1 MKFTVR
7 QIAELVG
14 GKTEGNDALEIG
26 QFCKIEEGAPDG
38 ISFLANQKYE
48 SHIYD
53 TEAAAVIVA
62 DGFEPKQPINATLI
76 KVKDP
81 YAAFA
86 TLMSAYQK
94 LTAVPKKGVD
104 KSATVDSSV
113 NIPESVF
120 LGPMTVV
127 EKDAFIGEN
136 TCVESRVYIGERV
149 KIGKNCRLYPGVTIY
164 SDCEIGDNTTIHA
177 NAVIGCDGFGFAPQA
192 DGTYESIPQ
201 LGNVK
206 IGNNVSIGAN
216 TTIDRATMGSTV
228 IGDGCKI
235 DNLVQ
240 IAHNVSV
247 GENTVIAAQAGI
259 AGSTK
264 IGARCMIGGQ
274 VGITGHIQIADG
286 TQVGAQT
293 GISKSIKKENTSVS
307 GSPHME
313 LSQYLKTQVM
323 LRKLPAYFN
332 NISEIERKT
341 KD

>member
-7 QIAELVG
+7 QIAELIG
-14 GKTEGNDALEIG
+14 GKTEGDDALEIG
-26 QFCKIEEGAPDG
+26 QFCKIEEGTSDG

-53 TEAAAVIVA
+53 TQAAAVIVA
-62 DGFEPKQPINATLI
+62 ENFEPKQALKPTLI

-86 TLMSAYQK
+86 TLMVAYQK
-94 LTAVPKKGVD
+94 LTAVQKKGVD
-104 KSATVDSSV
+104 KNATVDTTINV
-113 NIPESVF
+113 PDSVF
-120 LGPMTVV
+120 IGPMTVV
-127 EKDAFIGEN
+127 EKDAVIGED
-136 TCVESRVYIGERV
+136 TCIESRVFIGERV
-149 KIGKNCRLYPGVTIY
+149 KIGKNCKLYPGVTIY
-164 SDCEIGDNTTIHA
+164 SDCEIGDNTIIHA

-192 DGTYESIPQ
+192 DGTYQSIPQ

-216 TTIDRATMGSTV
+216 TTIDRATMGSTF
-228 IGDGCKI
+228 ISDGVKI

-264 IGARCMIGGQ
+264 IGARCVIGGQ
-274 VGITGHIQIADG
+274 VGITGHIHIADG

-293 GISKSIKKENTSVS
+293 GISKSIKKENTSIS

-313 LSQYLKTQVM
+313 LSQYLKTQVIM
-323 LRKLPAYFN
+323 RKLPAYIN
-332 NISEIERKT
+332 TLTELERKT